1 MNMPKKTK
9 DNLKKIKWSVPPF
22 SRVIKISDLNVKKNN
37 QFIINLLKKETI
49 SLVKFLDIRSLDFFK
64 CSINLVYLQDK
75 WEINGEVTI
84 NCTLQC
90 VISLEDLSFKL
101 KIPFKRYLSS
111 NLNLKSN
118 KIINYENINC
128 DIDPLTENVDLG
140 DIVSE
145 EIYLAL
151 PKYPKKSGVKLR
163 NILRTE
169 ESSELNPFKKLENL
183 KI

>member
-1 MNMPKKTK
+1 MPKKNK
-9 DNLKKIKWSVPPF
+9 ENFNKVKWITPPF
-22 SRVIKISDLNVKKNN
+22 SRVVKISDLNVKKNN
-37 QFIINLLKKETI
+37 QFIINLSKKETI
-49 SLVKFLDIRSLDFFK
+49 SLVKFLDLQSLNSFK
-64 CSINLVYLQDK
+64 CIINLVHLKHK

-111 NLNLKSN
+111 NLNLQSN
-118 KIINYENINC
+118 KIINYENINS
-128 DIDPLTENVDLG
+128 DIDPLTENIDLG

-151 PKYPKKSGVKLR
+151 PKYPKKSGVKLK
-163 NILRTE
+163 NILISE
-169 ESSELNPFKKLENL
+169 ENSELNPFKKLENL

>member
-1 MNMPKKTK
+1 MPKKH
-9 DNLKKIKWSVPPF
+9 KKKLNKVKWSTPPF

-49 SLVKFLDIRSLDFFK
+49 SLVKFLDIRSINLFK
-64 CSINLVYLQDK
+64 CIINLVYLKDK
-75 WEINGEVTI
+75 WEINGEVSI

-101 KIPFKRYLSS
+101 KIPIKRYLSS
-111 NLNLKSN
+111 NLNLQSN

-128 DIDPLTENVDLG
+128 DIDPLTENIDLG
-140 DIVSE
+140 DIISE

-151 PKYPKKSGVKLR
+151 PKYPKKSGVNLK
-163 NILRTE
+163 NILKTE
-169 ESSELNPFKKLENL
+169 ENSALNPFKKLENL